1 MSFSDDTLQ
10 LCKICKD
17 VIVKNP
23 KKHYEKGVPCNICNE
38 KTHKMCKGIMLII
51 IYIIN

>member
-10 LCKICKD
+10 LCQICKD

-23 KKHYEKGVPCNICNE
+23 KKHYEKGVPCNILSP
-38 KTHKMCKGIMLII
+38 TITMAQ
-51 IYIIN
+51 YQS